1 MDSKSY
7 FDATSVRKEGLLFD
21 NKEKSDPC
29 YKVEKKIAEMCSCS
43 SVFWKVKFASN
54 GVFGLPE
61 GLEENIRRKTWPED
75 WIIKQKTL
83 YLQFGKFSVYPYCKK
98 KMKKHVQKRILRV
111 WLSNSLIRLVCLWT
125 LDLINYPNK
134 KTTDLTE
141 EEGVRTELRKVVRT
155 ELRSSCK
162 YTS

>member
-1 MDSKSY
+1 MNNHVQNIGRSTDSKGY

-61 GLEENIRRKTWPED
+61 GLEENIRRKT
-75 WIIKQKTL
+75 
-83 YLQFGKFSVYPYCKK
+83 
-98 KMKKHVQKRILRV
+98 
-111 WLSNSLIRLVCLWT
+111 
-125 LDLINYPNK
+125 
-134 KTTDLTE
+134 
-141 EEGVRTELRKVVRT
+141 
-155 ELRSSCK
+155 
-162 YTS
+162 